1 MRDAALEMI
10 RLAKDRGAKV
20 VVCSSDSAD
29 EPRAYLD
36 AGADFILVGEGEDT
50 FADLLRMLNN
60 DAEQNPRSI
69 PGLAFISASG
79 ELVRTARRPVIRRV
93 DDLPL
98 PAWDLID
105 LDRYREIWTRRHG
118 RFALNLVTTRGCP
131 YHCNWCAKPI
141 WGQRYNARSP
151 EHVVEELIWLKS
163 LADFDHIWF
172 MDDIFGLK
180 PRWISRFADRLS
192 EANIEIRFK
201 CLSRPDLLLRTGE
214 TAALARAGCDIV
226 WMGAESGSQRIL
238 DAMDKG
244 TTVEMIVD
252 ACSALR
258 AAGIRVG
265 LFIQFGYPGEW
276 HEDIRATI
284 QLIREIMPD
293 ELGISVSYPLP
304 GTRFHERVRS
314 ELGKTRQWQDSD
326 DLAMLFKGP
335 FSTRYYRALHR
346 YVHSDVAIRR
356 AWKDGRFL
364 LLAYSVI
371 RRGWFAGLM
380 AVWSRL
386 PHQGMK
392 SLAPG
397 MPPVA
402 AATPSDQPVD

>member
-1 MRDAALEMI
+1 MI
-10 RLAKDRGAKV
+10 N
-20 VVCSSDSAD
+20 S
-29 EPRAYLD
+29 
-36 AGADFILVGEGEDT
+36 
-50 FADLLRMLNN
+50 
-60 DAEQNPRSI
+60 DAERDPRSI
-69 PGLAFISASG
+69 PGLAFIGAGG
-79 ELVRTARRPVIRRV
+79 ELVQTAKRPVMRRV

-151 EHVVEELIWLKS
+151 EHVVEELLWLKS

-180 PRWISRFADRLS
+180 PRWISRFADRLA
-192 EANIEIRFK
+192 EAKIDIRFK
-201 CLSRPDLLLRTGE
+201 CLSRPDLLLREGE
-214 TAALARAGCDIV
+214 ATALARAGCDIV

-258 AAGIRVG
+258 AERIRVG
-265 LFIQFGYPGEW
+265 LFIQFGYPGETRS
-276 HEDIRATI
+276 DIAATI
-284 QLIREIMPD
+284 QLIRKLMPD

-304 GTRFHERVRS
+304 GTRFYERVRS
-314 ELGKTRQWQDSD
+314 ELGETRHWQDSD

-335 FSTRYYRALHR
+335 FNTRYYRALHR

-356 AWKDGRFL
+356 AWKGRSFL
-364 LLAYSVI
+364 LLAYSVV
-371 RRGWFAGLM
+371 RRAWFAGLM
-380 AVWSRL
+380 AVWSRM
-386 PHQGMK
+386 PHKGMK

-397 MPPVA
+397 MPPA
-402 AATPSDQPVD
+402 EAATPSDQPVD